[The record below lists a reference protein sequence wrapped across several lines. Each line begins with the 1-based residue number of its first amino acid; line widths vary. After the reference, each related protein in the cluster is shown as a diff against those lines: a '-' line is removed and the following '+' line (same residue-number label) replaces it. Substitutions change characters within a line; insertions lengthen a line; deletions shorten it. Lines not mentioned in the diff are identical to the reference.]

1 MSQRVRQ
8 RGFGTM
14 GEQIKRKLNNDN
26 DSRVIV
32 QGANSQTGIG
42 KTTLAI
48 QLCRYLDQTD
58 DEWRAEEKA
67 FVDVKEYMNAHL
79 DYPEGSCLLL
89 DEIGAG
95 ADSRRAMSSDN
106 VNLSQA
112 WQTLRARNIAVVAT
126 LPSISML
133 DGRMLEL
140 SDWWVLVRKRGIAK
154 PHRVNVNDYAPNRN
168 PQKKPL
174 PGDEHIS
181 FSDLPSNDSD
191 KQYLDSIKDDMVR
204 DQGMRSIPL
213 PEHKKKMEKREKELE
228 KETRDKWIKTLY
240 ADTEM
245 SYADIASLGTVDINR
260 ATVGEIV
267 RDV

>member
-1 MSQRVRQ
+1 
-8 RGFGTM
+8 M
-14 GEQIKRKLNNDN
+14 GEEAKRKLNNDN
-26 DSRVIV
+26 DIKMII

-48 QLCRYLDQTD
+48 QLCRYIDSTED
-58 DEWRAEEKA
+58 GWSAEEKA

-95 ADSRRAMSSDN
+95 ADSRRAMSADN

-133 DGRMLEL
+133 DSRMLEL
-140 SDWWVLVRKRGIAK
+140 SDYWVLVRKRGIAK

-181 FSDLPSNDSD
+181 FNDLPDDDPD

-213 PEHKKKMEKREKELE
+213 PEHKKKMEKKEKELE
-228 KETRDKWIKTLY
+228 KEKRDEFIRALY
-240 ADTEM
+240 TQTEM
-245 SYADIASLGTVDINR
+245 SYADIAELDPVGINR

>member
-1 MSQRVRQ
+1 MANSPSQP
-8 RGFGTM
+8 GFGTM
-14 GEQIKRKLNNDN
+14 GREARRKLGTDN
-26 DSRVIV
+26 DIKIII

-48 QLCRYLDQTD
+48 QLCRYIDSTD
-58 DEWRAEEKA
+58 EEWSAEQKA
-67 FVDVKEYMNAHL
+67 FVNVKEYMNAHL
-79 DYPEGSCLLL
+79 DMPKGSALLL

-95 ADSRRAMSSDN
+95 ADSRRAMSKDN
-106 VNLSQA
+106 VELSQA
-112 WQTLRARNIAVVAT
+112 WQTLRARNIAVVCT

-140 SDWWVLVRKRGIAK
+140 SDYWVLVRKRGVAK

-174 PGDEHIS
+174 PHDEH
-181 FSDLPSNDSD
+181 FTFTDLDDNDQD
-191 KQYLDSIKDDMVR
+191 KKHLDSIKDDMVR

-213 PEHKKKMEKREKELE
+213 PEHKEKLE
-228 KETRDKWIKTLY
+228 KKEKKLKKDARDEWIKTLY
-240 ADTEM
+240 EQTEM
-245 SYADIASLGTVDINR
+245 SYADIASLDTVGINR